1 MILRSQK
8 KQETNIGDAKM
19 RKTFC
24 VVALVF
30 LIIFCT
36 RVNADEISE
45 QVLKLKEKIIELQ
58 NKGELGFRNFTVCSK
73 IFTFG
78 SYIPLK
84 EPKIKYGGK
93 LLVYFEPANIFTNKL
108 DGRYDI
114 WVTQDMIVLAETGE
128 VLLEKEDALTHR
140 YNTASPVLDL
150 FCQNTVTLGT
160 LPPGKYVF
168 KAVLHDKLKD
178 ASASKSI
185 TFEVVK

>member
-1 MILRSQK
+1 
-8 KQETNIGDAKM
+8 M
-19 RKTFC
+19 RKTFL
-24 VVALVF
+24 VVVLVF
-30 LIIFCT
+30 LIVFCP

-45 QVLKLKEKIIELQ
+45 QVLNLKEKIIELQ

-78 SYIPLK
+78 SYVPLK
-84 EPKIKYGGK
+84 EPKTKQGGK
-93 LLVYFEPANIFTNKL
+93 LLVYFEPENLFTNKL

-114 WVTQDMIVLAETGE
+114 WLTQDMIVLTEGGE
-128 VLLEKEDALTHR
+128 VLLDKKDALTHR
-140 YNTASPVLDL
+140 YNTASPILDL
-150 FCQNTVTLGT
+150 FCQNTVTLGN

-178 ASASKSI
+178 VSASKSI